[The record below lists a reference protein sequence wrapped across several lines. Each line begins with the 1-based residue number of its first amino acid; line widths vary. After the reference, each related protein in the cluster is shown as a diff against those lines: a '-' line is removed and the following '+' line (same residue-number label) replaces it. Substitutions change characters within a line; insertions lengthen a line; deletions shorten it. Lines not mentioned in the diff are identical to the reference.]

1 MICKIRQ
8 VVASYENGAEGEVGG
23 GGWIDGLERIL
34 VERWSSQIGE
44 STAKWHSGAGD
55 LLR

>member
-55 LLR
+55 LVR